1 MKSGKWITLSF
12 IYIGTVI
19 GAGFASGQEIIKF
32 FGVFGIKG
40 LLGIIV
46 SGILFCIIG
55 IIILVS
61 VYKNDLSGYQEFL
74 ISIFGDKLSTI
85 LEALILF
92 FLFGGYCVMLA
103 GSGAIFLEQF
113 HLPYNIGIFI
123 MGIATLITFLF
134 SIKGISVVNEI
145 IVPLLLVGI
154 TILSILVISKEGLVF
169 SNYNGAEIS
178 ITGNWL
184 TSSILYVSYNCIP
197 VLVVMSTL
205 SSIIPN
211 KVEAIKGGLFG
222 GLGLGILSAFILVP
236 LLILYTDVFGLEIPM
251 LKMAEYLGKNG
262 KTIYSLILWCA
273 MFTTAIANGFGCIR
287 RVSKITMIDERLFS
301 IFFVFL
307 TIPMAKVGFSK
318 LISILYPLYG
328 IIGVPIL
335 VSIILSFILKKI

>member
-1 MKSGKWITLSF
+1 MKNKKWINLSF

-32 FGVFGIKG
+32 FGVFGIRG
-40 LLGIIV
+40 LLGITI

-61 VYKNDLSGYQEFL
+61 VYKNNLDGYQDFL
-74 ISIFGDKLSTI
+74 TSIFGSRLSAI
-85 LEALILF
+85 FEVIILF

-103 GSGAIFLEQF
+103 GSGAIFFEQF
-113 HLPYNIGIFI
+113 YLPFNIGIYI

-154 TILSILVISKEGLVF
+154 ITLSMLVISKEGLVF

-184 TSSILYVSYNCIP
+184 TSSIVYVSYNCIP
-197 VLVVMSTL
+197 ALVVMSSL
-205 SSIIPN
+205 SSIIPS
-211 KVEAIKGGLFG
+211 KIDAVKGGFIG
-222 GLGLGILSAFILVP
+222 GIGLGVLAIFIFIP
-236 LLILYTDVFGLEIPM
+236 LLILYTDVNGLEIPM
-251 LKMAEYLGKNG
+251 LKIAEYFGNYGK
-262 KTIYSLILWCA
+262 IFYSMVLWSA

-287 RVSKITMIDERLFS
+287 RVSKITKTSEKLFS
-301 IFFVFL
+301 VIFVFL
-307 TIPMAKVGFSK
+307 TIPMARIGFSR

-328 IIGVPIL
+328 VIGIPIL
-335 VSIILSFILKKI
+335 ISIILSLIFKKI

>member
-1 MKSGKWITLSF
+1 MKSGKWINLSF

-61 VYKNDLSGYQEFL
+61 VYKNDLNGYQDFL
-74 ISIFGDKLSTI
+74 ISIFGNKLSATFEFI
-85 LEALILF
+85 ILF

-103 GSGAIFLEQF
+103 GSGAIFFEQF
-113 HLPYNIGIFI
+113 HLPYSIGIFI

-154 TILSILVISKEGLVF
+154 ITLSMLVISKEGLVF
-169 SNYNGAEIS
+169 SNYKGAEIS
-178 ITGNWL
+178 TTGNWL
-184 TSSILYVSYNCIP
+184 TSSIIYVSYNCIP

-211 KVEAIKGGLFG
+211 KTEAIKGGLFG
-222 GLGLGILSAFILVP
+222 GLGLGVLAIFILVP

-251 LKMAEYLGKNG
+251 LKTAEYLGKNG
-262 KTIYSLILWCA
+262 ETIYSLILWCA

-287 RVSKITMIDERLFS
+287 RVSKITRIDERLFS
-301 IFFVFL
+301 ILFVFL
-307 TIPMAKVGFSK
+307 TIPMAKVGFSR

-328 IIGVPIL
+328 VVGIPIL